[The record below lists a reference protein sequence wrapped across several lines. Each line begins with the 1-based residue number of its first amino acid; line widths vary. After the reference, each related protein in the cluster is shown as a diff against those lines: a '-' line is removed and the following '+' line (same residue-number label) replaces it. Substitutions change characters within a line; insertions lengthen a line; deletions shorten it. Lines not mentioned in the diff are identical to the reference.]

1 MHGSHPS
8 SLDWAFK
15 VIFLVYISSHVYFI
29 LMPIYYPATIITFTF
44 IDINDNNIKTS
55 LSLLGRLDFK
65 INKSNIGYRSSGTS
79 VYKIPRE

>member
-1 MHGSHPS
+1 
-8 SLDWAFK
+8 
-15 VIFLVYISSHVYFI
+15 
-29 LMPIYYPATIITFTF
+29 MPIYYPATIITFTF